1 MENILNKYRKE
12 GVITTGSDNIE
23 LDTPEFEIIDVKI
36 YTVNRMLSVEIM
48 HEVKQGSL
56 TQKQS
61 RTFEVAFSDLS
72 GSIQSTGLLFLQAI
86 ETKILELPQY
96 SGAIEV

>member
-1 MENILNKYRKE
+1 MENILKKYRKE
-12 GVITTGSDNIE
+12 GVITTGSDNVE
-23 LDTPEFEIIDVKI
+23 LDTPTFGIIDVKI
-36 YTVNRMLSVEIM
+36 DTVNRMLSVEIL
-48 HEVKQGSL
+48 HEVYQGSL

-96 SGAIEV
+96 SGATEV